1 MLNKIDREVKFIDNL
16 YLKTLKEKQILT
28 LIYVLHQK
36 MIKKNNIYFN
46 IKIVEEKL
54 INNNYKILIDIIYKN
69 YFVNDIEIYS
79 NRNKYKIFFEYK
91 KIKNKFEKINSLQIL
106 NMIQLII
113 KRDI

>member
-46 IKIVEEKL
+46 IKIV
-54 INNNYKILIDIIYKN
+54 IDIIYKN